1 MSVCNGI
8 LSVFLSK
15 VRNLTSRSFSQYVE
29 CVLKPNT
36 LQTVSCIFTIHYRLG
51 HLVATL
57 TGRRVCVDI
66 EICMYIECNNS
77 HVGYTYMQKFEH
89 GGRCSENTNGDPFSS
104 DLRCVMYF

>member
-51 HLVATL
+51 HLVATP

-77 HVGYTYMQKFEH
+77 HVGYICKNLNMVAGVRKTQMVTPSLVI
-89 GGRCSENTNGDPFSS
+89 CD
-104 DLRCVMYF
+104 V